1 MVSVEEGEIE
11 ESIKGMGWKHEWR
24 REEEGMRK
32 GERRG
37 REGELLL
44 SSLRPME
51 YGCRQPREW
60 IDSMNEGR
68 AVDVFKRSES
78 RSFDVRS
85 KGSFTGAR
93 GEASSYFLFKK
104 WKRKIVV
111 YPTFYSFF

>member
-1 MVSVEEGEIE
+1 
-11 ESIKGMGWKHEWR
+11 MGWKHEWR

-68 AVDVFKRSES
+68 GS
-78 RSFDVRS
+78 RRFQAERIA
-85 KGSFTGAR
+85 KF
-93 GEASSYFLFKK
+93 
-104 WKRKIVV
+104 
-111 YPTFYSFF
+111 